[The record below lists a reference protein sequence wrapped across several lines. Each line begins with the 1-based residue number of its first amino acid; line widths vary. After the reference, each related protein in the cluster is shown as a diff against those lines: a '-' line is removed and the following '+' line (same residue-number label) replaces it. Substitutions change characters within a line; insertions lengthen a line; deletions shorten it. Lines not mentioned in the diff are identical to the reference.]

1 MVRRRAAVALFASAC
16 LACAPDEAPSAV
28 FELRAEGGASRAL
41 SAGEHS
47 NWWHVQMAVTVP
59 LLVALMARDLCR
71 CAPTAAA
78 ASTAA
83 SAAGSSCMRIAGAR
97 TACTRMVRGATS
109 ACDERATSIIR
120 IRSARMIR
128 SGVAL

>member
-1 MVRRRAAVALFASAC
+1 MSVSIAPPAMLPYAILSYVGSASA
-16 LACAPDEAPSAV
+16 EAA
-28 FELRAEGGASRAL
+28 GGGGDG
-41 SAGEHS
+41 AG
-47 NWWHVQMAVTVP
+47 
-59 LLVALMARDLCR
+59 
-71 CAPTAAA
+71 A

-83 SAAGSSCMRIAGAR
+83 SAAGSSCMRIAGFCMRIAGAR